1 MAAHDDDGSEGL
13 DDCLTWQKVDN
24 AIYIIVVTHVTT
36 EIIIPPTTKLSHT
49 STHVFFQASPLY
61 TLSTESATSPFALI
75 FDDSTTY
82 RNHYACWPRPG
93 GEAHTSS
100 PQLATVVN

>member
-13 DDCLTWQKVDN
+13 DGCSTWQKVDN
-24 AIYIIVVTHVTT
+24 AIYIIVVSHVTT
-36 EIIIPPTTKLSHT
+36 EIIVPPTTKLSPRART
-49 STHVFFQASPLY
+49 FFSSTPLY
-61 TLSTESATSPFALI
+61 TISTESATSPFALI
-75 FDDSTTY
+75 FDDSTTH
-82 RNHYACWPRPG
+82 RNHYACWSRPG